1 MRRSALLAALL
12 LATPSYAGWQ
22 FAPPVEVST
31 AHGPAVFHHLES
43 ANRLGIAV
51 SGQTVAL
58 AWEDNRSG
66 SPQCYV
72 AFKGATDAGFGGE
85 VQLSRESCYEPVIVA
100 LDAGRFV
107 AAWEEDG
114 RVRARVVPGAAPAL
128 ALSAVEAGHVTL
140 TVGAGRL
147 HAAWAEQAGRFR
159 RIVVGELAV
168 DGGALALRAAH
179 PVEAR
184 EPGDEQAWPALALAG
199 DGSLAVVWEDRRHQ
213 HTVPMA
219 SHSLDGRTFSPP
231 RRLSE
236 VPSGSVQGLGAGVG
250 AMRPTLT
257 AWGEKGVVVAWLD
270 KRDFLSGYDVYAS
283 LSGDGGR
290 SYGRNLMVQDSFG
303 ANMAQWHAQ
312 VVGNAAGRLLVVW
325 DDARDGTP
333 DLWLSEWEG
342 QTFSEDFT
350 AAGASGPGEQSD
362 PVATLDPT
370 GRLHLAWIERRA
382 DGGTQIRYLQATPR

>member
-1 MRRSALLAALL
+1 MRGLAFLAALL
-12 LATPSYAGWQ
+12 VAAPLHAGWR
-22 FAPPVEVST
+22 FAAPIDVSS
-31 AHGPAVFHHLES
+31 AHGPSVFHHIES

-51 SGQTVAL
+51 SGKTVAV

-72 AFKGATDAGFGGE
+72 VFRNAADARFGGE
-85 VQLSRESCYEPVIVA
+85 IQLSAEACYEPVIVA
-100 LDAGRFV
+100 LGGGRFA

-114 RVRARVVPGAAPAL
+114 QVRARVVPGEAPPL
-128 ALSAVEAGHVTL
+128 VLSAKEAGQATL
-140 TVGAGRL
+140 AAASGKL
-147 HAAWAEQAGRFR
+147 YAAWAEQDGRFR

-168 DGGALALRAAH
+168 DGHTLQLRAVQ
-179 PVEAR
+179 PIEAR
-184 EPGDEQAWPALALAG
+184 QPTDEQGWPALALAG
-199 DGSLAVVWEDRRHQ
+199 DGSLTVVWEDRRHK
-213 HTVPMA
+213 HTVPMV
-219 SHSLDGRTFSPP
+219 SHSVDGRTFSPP

-257 AWGEKGVVVAWLD
+257 AWGDKGVAAAWLD

-283 LSGDGGR
+283 LSADGGR
-290 SYGRNLMVQDSFG
+290 SFGRNLLVQDSFG

-312 VVGNAAGRLLVVW
+312 VVGDAAGRLLVVW

-342 QTFSEDFT
+342 QAFSEDRAPPG
-350 AAGASGPGEQSD
+350 AAGPGEQSD
-362 PVATLDPT
+362 PVATLDAA
-370 GRLHLAWIERRA
+370 GNLHLAWIERRA
-382 DGGTQIRYLQATPR
+382 DGGTRIRYLSAAPR